1 LYGNESENSNN
12 DQNNKNRT
20 KSDLTESIENS
31 NYTTLASSLNKIG
44 INKSRLKAS
53 SSSSISS
60 SDGIISSSATSSN
73 FKNKEL
79 NKSIEIDNEITKLRE
94 EAAANASRLSPS
106 KQQVNS
112 SIKKLSP
119 LSFNNSSSTTTTQE
133 IDNLIPFNQ
142 KIQDIEKYSA
152 IIENAASKMDF
163 IVQNMTEVYQSYDE
177 NRFYIESPTH
187 GASPNNSSLTQTS
200 PISFI
205 KNNDNEKSLYDIDV
219 KLEEKMAYSIE
230 KKTNNLT
237 DSMHSDTL
245 TSFDERLKLD
255 LKQEIKSVYCFVR
268 FKFFF
273 KFFFFNRIDNNTKLM
288 LIMNIFQNDQNE
300 EFIKV

>member
-119 LSFNNSSSTTTTQE
+119 LSFNNSSNTTTTQE

-273 KFFFFNRIDNNTKLM
+273 KFFFINRIDNNTKLM